1 MIEEIHIRDLGI
13 ITDARL
19 PLEPGFSVLTGETG
33 AGKTMVV
40 TALGMLL
47 GARSDAS
54 SVRNGAKSALAEA
67 VIRLPHGHRALEL
80 AEEAG
85 GTAEDID
92 EQTSE
97 LLLARTV
104 NASGRSRAHV
114 GGCSAPIGTLS
125 QIGQT
130 LVAVHGQSDQL
141 RLKSAAEQR
150 QSLDLY
156 AGEELSNL
164 LEKYRENYERY
175 RAAAAEL
182 KEVRE
187 NSRARALEAQT
198 LQGALEEISAVN
210 PQAGEEEELK
220 AEMVKL
226 MNVEALRIASATASA
241 ALSGSEYSTGDEQS
255 VMSLL
260 DASRSALQ
268 AQADADEELASLAA
282 RVNELLILATDISS
296 ELSSYMASLDVE
308 GPERLAQVQTRRAQ
322 LATLTRKYG
331 ADIAEVLEWAE
342 ESRARLETL
351 VDDPQRQET
360 LETELVQL
368 RKVLGAQAEELT
380 ALRRAAAQK
389 LADAVSE
396 ELTALAM
403 PNASLVVEVAEAEKF
418 SVHGRDTVTFMLAP
432 HRTAVPRPLGKGAS
446 GGELSRVMLALEVV
460 LAEVDPVPTFIFD
473 EVDSGVGGKAAI
485 EIGRRLAMLAR
496 HVQVLVVTHLPQVA
510 AFADQHILVLKND
523 DASLSKVKVLSERNA
538 WWNWRECSPGTIN
551 QNRRESTPES
561 CWPPVEK
568 CRRGAETDCKPAG
581 KSSGK
586 VLAKAPKGGIF
597 RTKDHQRGRS
607 ARACLGKLP
616 VQPVPVTNSGA
627 WRPED
632 VRYSVNAPTPASTRR
647 GGNNKSPAPFTVVIR
662 TNRGGKAP

>member
-54 SVRNGAKSALAEA
+54 SVRNGAKNALAEA
-67 VIRLPHGHRALEL
+67 VIRLPRGHRALAL

-85 GTAEDID
+85 GTTEEID
-92 EQTSE
+92 EQSSE

-114 GGCSAPIGTLS
+114 GGCSAPIGTLA
-125 QIGQT
+125 QIGQS

-141 RLKSAAEQR
+141 RLKSPAEQR

-156 AGEELSNL
+156 AGEELASL

-187 NSRARALEAQT
+187 NSRARALEAQS
-198 LQGALEEISAVN
+198 LQGALEEIAAVT
-210 PQAGEEEELK
+210 PRAGEEDELK

-226 MNVEALRIASATASA
+226 MNVEALRIASATALT
-241 ALSGSEYSTGDEQS
+241 ALSGSEYSSGEEAN
-255 VMSLL
+255 VMGLL
-260 DASRSALQ
+260 DAARSALQ
-268 AQADADEELASLAA
+268 GQASADEELAALEA
-282 RVNELLILATDISS
+282 RVNELIILTTDIASD
-296 ELSSYMASLDVE
+296 LSSYAASLDVE
-308 GPERLAQVQTRRAQ
+308 GTERLAQVQTRRAQ
-322 LATLTRKYG
+322 LATLMRKYG

-342 ESRARLETL
+342 ESRARLDTL

-368 RKVLGAQAEELT
+368 RKVLGEQAEELT
-380 ALRRAAAQK
+380 NLRRAAAQK

-523 DASLSKVKVLSERNA
+523 DASLSKVQVLTEEERVVELARMLSGHDQSE
-538 WWNWRECSPGTIN
+538 
-551 QNRRESTPES
+551 
-561 CWPPVEK
+561 
-568 CRRGAETDCKPAG
+568 
-581 KSSGK
+581 
-586 VLAKAPKGGIF
+586 
-597 RTKDHQRGRS
+597 S
-607 ARACLGKLP
+607 AREHARELLEAGRQ
-616 VQPVPVTNSGA
+616 VSQNQG
-627 WRPED
+627 
-632 VRYSVNAPTPASTRR
+632 
-647 GGNNKSPAPFTVVIR
+647 
-662 TNRGGKAP
+662 

>member
-47 GARSDAS
+47 GARSDAT
-54 SVRNGAKSALAEA
+54 SVRNGAKNALAEA
-67 VIRLPHGHRALEL
+67 VIRLPRGHRALAL

-85 GTAEDID
+85 GTTEEID
-92 EQTSE
+92 EQSSE

-114 GGCSAPIGTLS
+114 GGCSAPIGTLA
-125 QIGQT
+125 QIGQS

-141 RLKSAAEQR
+141 RLKSPAEQR

-156 AGEELSNL
+156 AGEELASL
-164 LEKYRENYERY
+164 LAKYRENYERY

-187 NSRARALEAQT
+187 NSRARALEAQS
-198 LQGALEEISAVN
+198 LQGALEEIAAVN
-210 PQAGEEEELK
+210 PRAGEEDELK

-226 MNVEALRIASATASA
+226 MNVEALRIASATALT
-241 ALSGSEYSTGDEQS
+241 ALSGSEYSSGEEAN
-255 VMSLL
+255 VMGLL
-260 DASRSALQ
+260 DAARGALQ
-268 AQADADEELASLAA
+268 GQASADEELAALEA
-282 RVNELLILATDISS
+282 RINELMILTTDIASD
-296 ELSSYMASLDVE
+296 LSSYAASLDVE

-322 LATLTRKYG
+322 LATLMRKYG

-342 ESRARLETL
+342 GSRTRLDTL

-368 RKVLGAQAEELT
+368 RKVLGEQAEELT
-380 ALRRAAAQK
+380 NLRRAAAQK

-523 DASLSKVKVLSERNA
+523 DASLSKVQVLTEEERVVELARMLSGHDQSE
-538 WWNWRECSPGTIN
+538 
-551 QNRRESTPES
+551 
-561 CWPPVEK
+561 
-568 CRRGAETDCKPAG
+568 
-581 KSSGK
+581 
-586 VLAKAPKGGIF
+586 
-597 RTKDHQRGRS
+597 S
-607 ARACLGKLP
+607 AREHARELLEAGRQ
-616 VQPVPVTNSGA
+616 VSQNQG
-627 WRPED
+627 
-632 VRYSVNAPTPASTRR
+632 
-647 GGNNKSPAPFTVVIR
+647 
-662 TNRGGKAP
+662 

>member
-54 SVRNGAKSALAEA
+54 SVRNGAKNALAEA
-67 VIRLPHGHRALEL
+67 VIRLPRGHRALAL

-85 GTAEDID
+85 GTTEEID
-92 EQTSE
+92 EQSSE

-114 GGCSAPIGTLS
+114 GGCSAPIGTLA
-125 QIGQT
+125 QIGQS

-141 RLKSAAEQR
+141 RLKSPAEQR

-156 AGEELSNL
+156 AGEELASL

-187 NSRARALEAQT
+187 NSRARALEAQS
-198 LQGALEEISAVN
+198 LQGALEEIAAVN
-210 PQAGEEEELK
+210 PRAGEEDELK

-226 MNVEALRIASATASA
+226 MNVEALRIASATALT
-241 ALSGSEYSTGDEQS
+241 ALSGSEYSSGAEAN
-255 VMSLL
+255 VMGLL
-260 DASRSALQ
+260 DAARSALQ
-268 AQADADEELASLAA
+268 GQASADEELAALEA
-282 RVNELLILATDISS
+282 RVNELMILTTDIASD
-296 ELSSYMASLDVE
+296 LSSYAASLDVE

-322 LATLTRKYG
+322 LATLMRKYG

-342 ESRARLETL
+342 ESRARLDTL

-368 RKVLGAQAEELT
+368 RKVLGEQAEELT
-380 ALRRAAAQK
+380 NLRRAAAQK

-523 DASLSKVKVLSERNA
+523 DASLSKVQVLTEEERVVELARMLSGHDQSE
-538 WWNWRECSPGTIN
+538 
-551 QNRRESTPES
+551 
-561 CWPPVEK
+561 
-568 CRRGAETDCKPAG
+568 
-581 KSSGK
+581 
-586 VLAKAPKGGIF
+586 
-597 RTKDHQRGRS
+597 S
-607 ARACLGKLP
+607 AREHARELLEAGRQ
-616 VQPVPVTNSGA
+616 VSQNQG
-627 WRPED
+627 
-632 VRYSVNAPTPASTRR
+632 
-647 GGNNKSPAPFTVVIR
+647 
-662 TNRGGKAP
+662 

>member
-47 GARSDAS
+47 GARSDAT
-54 SVRNGAKSALAEA
+54 SVRNGAKNALAEA
-67 VIRLPHGHRALEL
+67 VVRLPRGHRALAL

-85 GTAEDID
+85 GTTEEID
-92 EQTSE
+92 EQSSE

-114 GGCSAPIGTLS
+114 GGCSAPIGTLA
-125 QIGQT
+125 QIGQS

-141 RLKSAAEQR
+141 RLKSPAEQR

-156 AGEELSNL
+156 AGEELASL

-187 NSRARALEAQT
+187 NSRARALEAQS
-198 LQGALEEISAVN
+198 LQGALEEIAAVN
-210 PQAGEEEELK
+210 PRAGEEDELK

-226 MNVEALRIASATASA
+226 MNVEALRIASATALT
-241 ALSGSEYSTGDEQS
+241 ALSGSEYSSGEEAN
-255 VMSLL
+255 VMGLL
-260 DASRSALQ
+260 DAARGALQ
-268 AQADADEELASLAA
+268 GQASADEELAGLEA
-282 RVNELLILATDISS
+282 RINELMILTTDIASD
-296 ELSSYMASLDVE
+296 LSSYAASLDVE

-322 LATLTRKYG
+322 LATLMRKYG
-331 ADIAEVLEWAE
+331 ADIAKVLEWAE
-342 ESRARLETL
+342 GSRTRLDTL

-368 RKVLGAQAEELT
+368 RKVLGEQAEELT
-380 ALRRAAAQK
+380 NLRRAAAQK

-523 DASLSKVKVLSERNA
+523 DASLSKVQVLTEEERVVELARMLSGHDQSE
-538 WWNWRECSPGTIN
+538 
-551 QNRRESTPES
+551 
-561 CWPPVEK
+561 
-568 CRRGAETDCKPAG
+568 
-581 KSSGK
+581 
-586 VLAKAPKGGIF
+586 
-597 RTKDHQRGRS
+597 S
-607 ARACLGKLP
+607 AREHARELLEAGRQ
-616 VQPVPVTNSGA
+616 VSQNQG
-627 WRPED
+627 
-632 VRYSVNAPTPASTRR
+632 
-647 GGNNKSPAPFTVVIR
+647 
-662 TNRGGKAP
+662 

>member
-54 SVRNGAKSALAEA
+54 SVRNGAKNALAEA
-67 VIRLPHGHRALEL
+67 VIRLPRGHRALAL

-85 GTAEDID
+85 GTTEEID
-92 EQTSE
+92 EQSSE

-114 GGCSAPIGTLS
+114 GGCSAPIGTLA
-125 QIGQT
+125 QIGQS

-141 RLKSAAEQR
+141 RLKSPAEQR

-156 AGEELSNL
+156 AGEELASL

-175 RAAAAEL
+175 RAAAAAL

-187 NSRARALEAQT
+187 NSRARALEAQS
-198 LQGALEEISAVN
+198 LQGALEEIAAVN
-210 PQAGEEEELK
+210 PRAGEEDELK
-220 AEMVKL
+220 AEMMKL
-226 MNVEALRIASATASA
+226 MNVEALRIASATALT
-241 ALSGSEYSTGDEQS
+241 ALSGSEYSSGEEAN
-255 VMSLL
+255 VMGLL
-260 DASRSALQ
+260 DAARSALQ
-268 AQADADEELASLAA
+268 GQASADEELAALEA
-282 RVNELLILATDISS
+282 RVNELMILTTDIASD
-296 ELSSYMASLDVE
+296 LSSYAASLDVE

-322 LATLTRKYG
+322 LATLMRKYG

-342 ESRARLETL
+342 ESRARLDTL

-368 RKVLGAQAEELT
+368 RKVLGEQAEELT
-380 ALRRAAAQK
+380 NLRRAAAQK

-523 DASLSKVKVLSERNA
+523 DASLSKVQVLTEEERVVELARMLSGHDQSE
-538 WWNWRECSPGTIN
+538 
-551 QNRRESTPES
+551 
-561 CWPPVEK
+561 
-568 CRRGAETDCKPAG
+568 
-581 KSSGK
+581 
-586 VLAKAPKGGIF
+586 
-597 RTKDHQRGRS
+597 S
-607 ARACLGKLP
+607 AREHARELLEAGRQ
-616 VQPVPVTNSGA
+616 VSQNQG
-627 WRPED
+627 
-632 VRYSVNAPTPASTRR
+632 
-647 GGNNKSPAPFTVVIR
+647 
-662 TNRGGKAP
+662 

>member
-150 QSLDLY
+150 HSLDLY
-156 AGEELSNL
+156 AGEELANL

-198 LQGALEEISAVN
+198 LQSALEEISAVN

-296 ELSSYMASLDVE
+296 DLSSYMASLDVE

-331 ADIAEVLEWAE
+331 ADIAEVLEWVE

-432 HRTAVPRPLGKGAS
+432 HRTAAPRPLGKGAS

-523 DASLSKVKVLSERNA
+523 DASLSKVKVLSEEERV
-538 WWNWRECSPGTIN
+538 
-551 QNRRESTPES
+551 
-561 CWPPVEK
+561 VELA
-568 CRRGAETDCKPAG
+568 RML
-581 KSSGK
+581 SGH
-586 VLAKAPKGGIF
+586 
-597 RTKDHQRGRS
+597 DQSES
-607 ARACLGKLP
+607 AREHARELLAAGRE
-616 VQPVPVTNSGA
+616 VPQG
-627 WRPED
+627 R
-632 VRYSVNAPTPASTRR
+632 
-647 GGNNKSPAPFTVVIR
+647 
-662 TNRGGKAP
+662 

>member
-47 GARSDAS
+47 GARSDAT
-54 SVRNGAKSALAEA
+54 SVRNGAKNALAEA
-67 VIRLPHGHRALEL
+67 VVRLPRGHRALAL

-85 GTAEDID
+85 GTTEEID
-92 EQTSE
+92 EQSSE

-114 GGCSAPIGTLS
+114 GGCSAPIGTLA
-125 QIGQT
+125 QIGQS

-141 RLKSAAEQR
+141 RLKSPAEQR

-156 AGEELSNL
+156 AGEELASL
-164 LEKYRENYERY
+164 LAKYRENYERY

-187 NSRARALEAQT
+187 NSRARALEAQS
-198 LQGALEEISAVN
+198 LQGALEEIAAVN
-210 PQAGEEEELK
+210 PRAGEEDELK

-226 MNVEALRIASATASA
+226 MNVEALRIASATALT
-241 ALSGSEYSTGDEQS
+241 ALSGSEYSSGEEAN
-255 VMSLL
+255 VMGLL
-260 DASRSALQ
+260 DAARGALQ
-268 AQADADEELASLAA
+268 GQASADEELAALEA
-282 RVNELLILATDISS
+282 RINELMILTTDIASD
-296 ELSSYMASLDVE
+296 LSSYAASLDVE
-308 GPERLAQVQTRRAQ
+308 GPERLVQVQTRRAQ
-322 LATLTRKYG
+322 LATLMRKYG

-342 ESRARLETL
+342 GSRTRLDTL

-368 RKVLGAQAEELT
+368 RKVLGEQAEELT
-380 ALRRAAAQK
+380 NLRRAAAQK

-523 DASLSKVKVLSERNA
+523 DASLSKVQVLTEEERVVELARMLSGHDQSE
-538 WWNWRECSPGTIN
+538 
-551 QNRRESTPES
+551 
-561 CWPPVEK
+561 
-568 CRRGAETDCKPAG
+568 
-581 KSSGK
+581 
-586 VLAKAPKGGIF
+586 
-597 RTKDHQRGRS
+597 S
-607 ARACLGKLP
+607 AREHARELLEAGRQ
-616 VQPVPVTNSGA
+616 VSQNQG
-627 WRPED
+627 
-632 VRYSVNAPTPASTRR
+632 
-647 GGNNKSPAPFTVVIR
+647 
-662 TNRGGKAP
+662 

>member
-19 PLEPGFSVLTGETG
+19 PLKPGFSVLTGETG

-47 GARSDAS
+47 GARSDAT
-54 SVRNGAKSALAEA
+54 SVRNGAKNALAEA
-67 VIRLPHGHRALEL
+67 VIRLPRGHRALAL

-85 GTAEDID
+85 GTTEEID
-92 EQTSE
+92 EQSSE

-114 GGCSAPIGTLS
+114 GGCSAPIGTLA
-125 QIGQT
+125 QIGQS

-141 RLKSAAEQR
+141 RLKSPAEQR

-156 AGEELSNL
+156 AGEELASL
-164 LEKYRENYERY
+164 LAKYRENYERY

-187 NSRARALEAQT
+187 NSRARALEAQS
-198 LQGALEEISAVN
+198 LQGALEEIAAVN
-210 PQAGEEEELK
+210 PRAGEEDELK

-226 MNVEALRIASATASA
+226 MNVEALRIASATALT
-241 ALSGSEYSTGDEQS
+241 ALSGSEYSSGEEAN
-255 VMSLL
+255 VMGLL
-260 DASRSALQ
+260 DAARGALQ
-268 AQADADEELASLAA
+268 GQASADEELAGLEA
-282 RVNELLILATDISS
+282 RVNELMILTTDIASD
-296 ELSSYMASLDVE
+296 LSSYAASLDVE

-322 LATLTRKYG
+322 LATLMRKYG

-342 ESRARLETL
+342 GSRTRLDTL

-368 RKVLGAQAEELT
+368 RKVLGEQAEELT
-380 ALRRAAAQK
+380 NLRRAAAQK

-460 LAEVDPVPTFIFD
+460 LADVDPVPTFIFD

-523 DASLSKVKVLSERNA
+523 DASLSKVQVLTEEERVVELARMLSGHDQSE
-538 WWNWRECSPGTIN
+538 
-551 QNRRESTPES
+551 
-561 CWPPVEK
+561 
-568 CRRGAETDCKPAG
+568 
-581 KSSGK
+581 
-586 VLAKAPKGGIF
+586 
-597 RTKDHQRGRS
+597 S
-607 ARACLGKLP
+607 AREHARELLEAGRQ
-616 VQPVPVTNSGA
+616 VS
-627 WRPED
+627 
-632 VRYSVNAPTPASTRR
+632 
-647 GGNNKSPAPFTVVIR
+647 
-662 TNRGGKAP
+662 

>member
-47 GARSDAS
+47 GARSDAT
-54 SVRNGAKSALAEA
+54 SVRNGAKNALAEA
-67 VIRLPHGHRALEL
+67 VVRLPRGHRALAL

-85 GTAEDID
+85 GTTEEID
-92 EQTSE
+92 EQSSE

-114 GGCSAPIGTLS
+114 GGCSAPIGTLA
-125 QIGQT
+125 QIGQS

-141 RLKSAAEQR
+141 RLKSPAEQR

-156 AGEELSNL
+156 AGEELASL
-164 LEKYRENYERY
+164 LEKYRDNYERY

-187 NSRARALEAQT
+187 NSRARALEAQS
-198 LQGALEEISAVN
+198 LQGALEEIAAVN
-210 PQAGEEEELK
+210 PRAGEEDELK

-226 MNVEALRIASATASA
+226 MNVEALRIASATALT
-241 ALSGSEYSTGDEQS
+241 ALSGSEYSSGEEAN
-255 VMSLL
+255 VMGLL
-260 DASRSALQ
+260 DAARGALQ
-268 AQADADEELASLAA
+268 GQASADEELAGLEA
-282 RVNELLILATDISS
+282 RINELMILTTDIASD
-296 ELSSYMASLDVE
+296 LSSYAASLDVE

-322 LATLTRKYG
+322 LATLMRKYG

-342 ESRARLETL
+342 GSRARLDTL

-368 RKVLGAQAEELT
+368 RKVLGEQAEELT
-380 ALRRAAAQK
+380 NLRRAAAQK

-432 HRTAVPRPLGKGAS
+432 HRIAVPRPLGKGAS

-523 DASLSKVKVLSERNA
+523 DASLSKVQVLTEEERVVELARMLSGHDQSE
-538 WWNWRECSPGTIN
+538 
-551 QNRRESTPES
+551 
-561 CWPPVEK
+561 
-568 CRRGAETDCKPAG
+568 
-581 KSSGK
+581 
-586 VLAKAPKGGIF
+586 
-597 RTKDHQRGRS
+597 S
-607 ARACLGKLP
+607 AREHARELLEAGRQ
-616 VQPVPVTNSGA
+616 VSQNQG
-627 WRPED
+627 
-632 VRYSVNAPTPASTRR
+632 
-647 GGNNKSPAPFTVVIR
+647 
-662 TNRGGKAP
+662 

>member
-47 GARSDAS
+47 GARSDAT
-54 SVRNGAKSALAEA
+54 SVRNGAKNALAEA
-67 VIRLPHGHRALEL
+67 VVRLPRGHRALAL

-85 GTAEDID
+85 GTTEEID
-92 EQTSE
+92 EQSSE

-114 GGCSAPIGTLS
+114 GGCSAPIGTLA
-125 QIGQT
+125 QIGQS

-141 RLKSAAEQR
+141 RLKSPAEQR

-156 AGEELSNL
+156 AGEELASL

-187 NSRARALEAQT
+187 NSHARALEAQS
-198 LQGALEEISAVN
+198 LQGALEEIAAVN
-210 PQAGEEEELK
+210 PRPGEEDELK

-226 MNVEALRIASATASA
+226 MNVEALRIASATALT
-241 ALSGSEYSTGDEQS
+241 ALSGSEYSSGEEAN
-255 VMSLL
+255 VMGLL
-260 DASRSALQ
+260 DAARGALQ
-268 AQADADEELASLAA
+268 GQASADEELAALEA
-282 RVNELLILATDISS
+282 RINELMILTTDIASD
-296 ELSSYMASLDVE
+296 LSSYAASLDVE

-322 LATLTRKYG
+322 LATLMRKYG

-342 ESRARLETL
+342 GSRTRLDTL

-368 RKVLGAQAEELT
+368 RKVLGEQAEELT
-380 ALRRAAAQK
+380 NLRRAAAQK

-523 DASLSKVKVLSERNA
+523 DASLSKVQVLTEEERVVELARMLSGHDQSE
-538 WWNWRECSPGTIN
+538 
-551 QNRRESTPES
+551 
-561 CWPPVEK
+561 
-568 CRRGAETDCKPAG
+568 
-581 KSSGK
+581 
-586 VLAKAPKGGIF
+586 
-597 RTKDHQRGRS
+597 S
-607 ARACLGKLP
+607 AREHARELLEAGRQ
-616 VQPVPVTNSGA
+616 VSQNQG
-627 WRPED
+627 
-632 VRYSVNAPTPASTRR
+632 
-647 GGNNKSPAPFTVVIR
+647 
-662 TNRGGKAP
+662 

>member
-47 GARSDAS
+47 GARSDAT
-54 SVRNGAKSALAEA
+54 SVRNGAKNALAEA
-67 VIRLPHGHRALEL
+67 VVRLPRGHRALAL

-85 GTAEDID
+85 GTTEEID
-92 EQTSE
+92 EQSSE

-114 GGCSAPIGTLS
+114 GGCSAPIGTLA
-125 QIGQT
+125 QIGQS

-141 RLKSAAEQR
+141 RLKSPAEQR

-156 AGEELSNL
+156 AGEELASL

-175 RAAAAEL
+175 RTAAAEL

-187 NSRARALEAQT
+187 NSRARALEAQS
-198 LQGALEEISAVN
+198 LQGALEEIAAVN
-210 PQAGEEEELK
+210 PRAGEDDELK

-226 MNVEALRIASATASA
+226 MNVEALRIASATALT
-241 ALSGSEYSTGDEQS
+241 ALSGSEYSSGEEAN
-255 VMSLL
+255 VMGLL
-260 DASRSALQ
+260 DAARGALQ
-268 AQADADEELASLAA
+268 GQASADEELAALEA
-282 RVNELLILATDISS
+282 RVNELMILTTDIASD
-296 ELSSYMASLDVE
+296 LSSYAASLDVE

-322 LATLTRKYG
+322 LATLMRKYG
-331 ADIAEVLEWAE
+331 SDIAEVLEWAE
-342 ESRARLETL
+342 GSRTRLDTL

-360 LETELVQL
+360 LEMELMQL
-368 RKVLGAQAEELT
+368 RKVLGEQAEELT
-380 ALRRAAAQK
+380 NLRRAAAQK

-523 DASLSKVKVLSERNA
+523 DASLSKVQVLTEEERVVELARMLSGHDQSE
-538 WWNWRECSPGTIN
+538 
-551 QNRRESTPES
+551 
-561 CWPPVEK
+561 
-568 CRRGAETDCKPAG
+568 
-581 KSSGK
+581 
-586 VLAKAPKGGIF
+586 
-597 RTKDHQRGRS
+597 S
-607 ARACLGKLP
+607 AREHARELLEAGRQ
-616 VQPVPVTNSGA
+616 VSQNQG
-627 WRPED
+627 
-632 VRYSVNAPTPASTRR
+632 
-647 GGNNKSPAPFTVVIR
+647 
-662 TNRGGKAP
+662 

>member
-54 SVRNGAKSALAEA
+54 SVRNGAKNALAEA
-67 VIRLPHGHRALEL
+67 VIRLPRGHRALAL

-85 GTAEDID
+85 GTTEEID
-92 EQTSE
+92 EQSSE

-114 GGCSAPIGTLS
+114 GGCSAPIGTLA
-125 QIGQT
+125 QIGQS

-141 RLKSAAEQR
+141 RLKSPAEQR

-156 AGEELSNL
+156 AGEELASL

-187 NSRARALEAQT
+187 NSRARALEAQS
-198 LQGALEEISAVN
+198 LQGALEEIAAVN
-210 PQAGEEEELK
+210 SRAGEEDELK

-226 MNVEALRIASATASA
+226 MNVEALRIASATALT
-241 ALSGSEYSTGDEQS
+241 ALSGSEYSSGEEAN
-255 VMSLL
+255 VMGLL
-260 DASRSALQ
+260 DAARSALQ
-268 AQADADEELASLAA
+268 GQASADEELAALEA
-282 RVNELLILATDISS
+282 RVNELMILTTDIASD
-296 ELSSYMASLDVE
+296 LSSYAASLDVE

-322 LATLTRKYG
+322 LATLMRKYG

-342 ESRARLETL
+342 ESRARLDTL

-368 RKVLGAQAEELT
+368 RKVLGERAEELT
-380 ALRRAAAQK
+380 NLRRAAAQK

-523 DASLSKVKVLSERNA
+523 DASLSKVQVLTEEERVVELARMLSGHDQSE
-538 WWNWRECSPGTIN
+538 
-551 QNRRESTPES
+551 
-561 CWPPVEK
+561 
-568 CRRGAETDCKPAG
+568 
-581 KSSGK
+581 
-586 VLAKAPKGGIF
+586 
-597 RTKDHQRGRS
+597 S
-607 ARACLGKLP
+607 AREHARELLEAGRQ
-616 VQPVPVTNSGA
+616 VSQNQG
-627 WRPED
+627 
-632 VRYSVNAPTPASTRR
+632 
-647 GGNNKSPAPFTVVIR
+647 
-662 TNRGGKAP
+662 

>member
-54 SVRNGAKSALAEA
+54 SVRNGAKNALAEA
-67 VIRLPHGHRALEL
+67 VIRLPRGHRALAL

-85 GTAEDID
+85 GTTEEID
-92 EQTSE
+92 EQSSE

-114 GGCSAPIGTLS
+114 GGCSAPIGTLA
-125 QIGQT
+125 QIGQS

-141 RLKSAAEQR
+141 RLKSPAEQR

-156 AGEELSNL
+156 AGEELASL

-187 NSRARALEAQT
+187 NSRARALEAQS
-198 LQGALEEISAVN
+198 LQGALEEIAAVN
-210 PQAGEEEELK
+210 PRAGEEDELK

-226 MNVEALRIASATASA
+226 MNVEALRIASATALT
-241 ALSGSEYSTGDEQS
+241 ALSGSEYSSGEEAN
-255 VMSLL
+255 VMGLL
-260 DASRSALQ
+260 DAARSALQ
-268 AQADADEELASLAA
+268 GQASADEELAALEA
-282 RVNELLILATDISS
+282 RVNELMILTTDIASD
-296 ELSSYMASLDVE
+296 LSSYAASLDVE

-322 LATLTRKYG
+322 LATLMRKYG

-342 ESRARLETL
+342 ESRARLDTL

-368 RKVLGAQAEELT
+368 RKVLGEQAEELT
-380 ALRRAAAQK
+380 NLRRAAAQK

-403 PNASLVVEVAEAEKF
+403 PNASLVVEVDEAEKF

-523 DASLSKVKVLSERNA
+523 DASLSKVQVLTEEERVVELARMLSGHDQSE
-538 WWNWRECSPGTIN
+538 
-551 QNRRESTPES
+551 
-561 CWPPVEK
+561 
-568 CRRGAETDCKPAG
+568 
-581 KSSGK
+581 
-586 VLAKAPKGGIF
+586 
-597 RTKDHQRGRS
+597 S
-607 ARACLGKLP
+607 AREHARELLEAGRQ
-616 VQPVPVTNSGA
+616 VSQNQG
-627 WRPED
+627 
-632 VRYSVNAPTPASTRR
+632 
-647 GGNNKSPAPFTVVIR
+647 
-662 TNRGGKAP
+662 

>member
-54 SVRNGAKSALAEA
+54 SVRNGAKNALAEA
-67 VIRLPHGHRALEL
+67 VIRLPRGHRALAL

-85 GTAEDID
+85 GTTEEID
-92 EQTSE
+92 EQSSE

-114 GGCSAPIGTLS
+114 GGCSAPIGTLA
-125 QIGQT
+125 QIGQS

-141 RLKSAAEQR
+141 RLKSPAEQR

-156 AGEELSNL
+156 AGEELASL

-187 NSRARALEAQT
+187 NSRARALEAQS
-198 LQGALEEISAVN
+198 LQGALEEIAAVN
-210 PQAGEEEELK
+210 PRAGEEDELK
-220 AEMVKL
+220 AEMMKL
-226 MNVEALRIASATASA
+226 MNVEALRIASATALT
-241 ALSGSEYSTGDEQS
+241 ALSGSEYSSGEEAN
-255 VMSLL
+255 VMGLL
-260 DASRSALQ
+260 DAARSALQ
-268 AQADADEELASLAA
+268 GQASADEELAALEA
-282 RVNELLILATDISS
+282 RVNELMILTTDIASD
-296 ELSSYMASLDVE
+296 LSSYAASLDVE

-322 LATLTRKYG
+322 LATLMRKYG

-342 ESRARLETL
+342 ESRARLDTL

-368 RKVLGAQAEELT
+368 RKVLGEQAEELT
-380 ALRRAAAQK
+380 TLRRAAAQK

-523 DASLSKVKVLSERNA
+523 DASLSKVQVLTEEERVVELARMLSGHDQSE
-538 WWNWRECSPGTIN
+538 
-551 QNRRESTPES
+551 
-561 CWPPVEK
+561 
-568 CRRGAETDCKPAG
+568 
-581 KSSGK
+581 
-586 VLAKAPKGGIF
+586 
-597 RTKDHQRGRS
+597 S
-607 ARACLGKLP
+607 AREHARELLEAGRQ
-616 VQPVPVTNSGA
+616 VSQNQG
-627 WRPED
+627 
-632 VRYSVNAPTPASTRR
+632 
-647 GGNNKSPAPFTVVIR
+647 
-662 TNRGGKAP
+662 

>member
-47 GARSDAS
+47 GARSDAT
-54 SVRNGAKSALAEA
+54 SVRNGAKNALAEA
-67 VIRLPHGHRALEL
+67 VIRLPRGHRALAL

-85 GTAEDID
+85 GTTEEID
-92 EQTSE
+92 EQSSE

-114 GGCSAPIGTLS
+114 GGCSAPIGTLA
-125 QIGQT
+125 QIGQS

-141 RLKSAAEQR
+141 RLKSPAEQR

-156 AGEELSNL
+156 AGEELASL

-187 NSRARALEAQT
+187 NSRARALEAQS
-198 LQGALEEISAVN
+198 LQGALEEIAAVN
-210 PQAGEEEELK
+210 PRAGEEDELK

-226 MNVEALRIASATASA
+226 MNVEALRIASATALT
-241 ALSGSEYSTGDEQS
+241 ALSGSEYSSGEEAN
-255 VMSLL
+255 VMGLL
-260 DASRSALQ
+260 DAARGALQ
-268 AQADADEELASLAA
+268 GQASADEELAALEA
-282 RVNELLILATDISS
+282 RINELMILTTDIASD
-296 ELSSYMASLDVE
+296 LSSYAASLDVE

-322 LATLTRKYG
+322 LATLMRKYG

-342 ESRARLETL
+342 GSRTRLDTL

-368 RKVLGAQAEELT
+368 RKVLGEQAEELT
-380 ALRRAAAQK
+380 NLRRAAAQK

-523 DASLSKVKVLSERNA
+523 DASLSKVQVLTEEERVVELARMLSGHDQSE
-538 WWNWRECSPGTIN
+538 
-551 QNRRESTPES
+551 
-561 CWPPVEK
+561 
-568 CRRGAETDCKPAG
+568 
-581 KSSGK
+581 
-586 VLAKAPKGGIF
+586 
-597 RTKDHQRGRS
+597 S
-607 ARACLGKLP
+607 AREHARELLEAGRQ
-616 VQPVPVTNSGA
+616 VSQN
-627 WRPED
+627 
-632 VRYSVNAPTPASTRR
+632 
-647 GGNNKSPAPFTVVIR
+647 
-662 TNRGGKAP
+662 

>member
-54 SVRNGAKSALAEA
+54 SVRNGAKNALAEA
-67 VIRLPHGHRALEL
+67 VIRLPRGHRALAL

-85 GTAEDID
+85 GTTEEID
-92 EQTSE
+92 EQSSE

-114 GGCSAPIGTLS
+114 GGCSAPIGTLA
-125 QIGQT
+125 QIRQS

-141 RLKSAAEQR
+141 RLKSPAEQR

-156 AGEELSNL
+156 AGEELASL
-164 LEKYRENYERY
+164 LEKYRKNYERY

-187 NSRARALEAQT
+187 NSRARALEAQS
-198 LQGALEEISAVN
+198 LQGALEEIAAVN
-210 PQAGEEEELK
+210 PRAGEEDELK

-226 MNVEALRIASATASA
+226 MNVEALRIASATALT
-241 ALSGSEYSTGDEQS
+241 ALSGSEYSSDEEAN
-255 VMSLL
+255 VMGLL
-260 DASRSALQ
+260 DAARSALQ
-268 AQADADEELASLAA
+268 GQASADEELAALEA
-282 RVNELLILATDISS
+282 RVNELMILTTDIASD
-296 ELSSYMASLDVE
+296 LSSYAASLDVE

-322 LATLTRKYG
+322 LATLMRKYG

-342 ESRARLETL
+342 ESRARLDTL

-368 RKVLGAQAEELT
+368 RKVLGEQAEELT
-380 ALRRAAAQK
+380 NLRRAAAQK

-523 DASLSKVKVLSERNA
+523 DASLSKVQVLTEEERVVELARMLSGHDQSE
-538 WWNWRECSPGTIN
+538 
-551 QNRRESTPES
+551 
-561 CWPPVEK
+561 
-568 CRRGAETDCKPAG
+568 
-581 KSSGK
+581 
-586 VLAKAPKGGIF
+586 
-597 RTKDHQRGRS
+597 S
-607 ARACLGKLP
+607 AREHARELLEAGRQ
-616 VQPVPVTNSGA
+616 VSQNQG
-627 WRPED
+627 
-632 VRYSVNAPTPASTRR
+632 
-647 GGNNKSPAPFTVVIR
+647 
-662 TNRGGKAP
+662 

>member
-1 MIEEIHIRDLGI
+1 MIEDIHIRDLGI

-47 GARSDAS
+47 GARSDAT
-54 SVRNGAKSALAEA
+54 SVRNGAKNALAEA
-67 VIRLPHGHRALEL
+67 VIRLPRGHRALAL

-85 GTAEDID
+85 GTTEEID
-92 EQTSE
+92 EQSSE

-114 GGCSAPIGTLS
+114 GGCSAPIGTLA
-125 QIGQT
+125 QIGQS

-141 RLKSAAEQR
+141 RLKSPAEQR

-156 AGEELSNL
+156 AGEELASL
-164 LEKYRENYERY
+164 LAKYRENYERY

-187 NSRARALEAQT
+187 NSRARALEAQS
-198 LQGALEEISAVN
+198 LQGALEEIAAVN
-210 PQAGEEEELK
+210 PRAGEEDELK

-226 MNVEALRIASATASA
+226 MNVEALRIASATALT
-241 ALSGSEYSTGDEQS
+241 ALSGSEYSSGEEAN
-255 VMSLL
+255 VMGLL
-260 DASRSALQ
+260 DAARGALQ
-268 AQADADEELASLAA
+268 GQASADEELAALEA
-282 RVNELLILATDISS
+282 RINELMILTTDIASD
-296 ELSSYMASLDVE
+296 LSSYAASLDVE

-322 LATLTRKYG
+322 LATLMRKYG

-342 ESRARLETL
+342 ESRTRLDTL

-368 RKVLGAQAEELT
+368 RKVLGEQAEELT
-380 ALRRAAAQK
+380 NLRRAAAQK

-523 DASLSKVKVLSERNA
+523 DASLSKVQVLTEEERVVELARMLSGHDQSE
-538 WWNWRECSPGTIN
+538 
-551 QNRRESTPES
+551 
-561 CWPPVEK
+561 
-568 CRRGAETDCKPAG
+568 
-581 KSSGK
+581 
-586 VLAKAPKGGIF
+586 
-597 RTKDHQRGRS
+597 S
-607 ARACLGKLP
+607 AREHARELLEAGRQ
-616 VQPVPVTNSGA
+616 VSQNQG
-627 WRPED
+627 
-632 VRYSVNAPTPASTRR
+632 
-647 GGNNKSPAPFTVVIR
+647 
-662 TNRGGKAP
+662 

>member
-85 GTAEDID
+85 GTSEDID

-150 QSLDLY
+150 HSLDLY
-156 AGEELSNL
+156 AGEELANL

-198 LQGALEEISAVN
+198 LQSALEEISAVN

-296 ELSSYMASLDVE
+296 DLSSYMASLDVE

-432 HRTAVPRPLGKGAS
+432 HRTAAPRPLGKGAS

-510 AFADQHILVLKND
+510 SFADQHILVLKND
-523 DASLSKVKVLSERNA
+523 DASLSKVKVLSEEERV
-538 WWNWRECSPGTIN
+538 
-551 QNRRESTPES
+551 
-561 CWPPVEK
+561 VELA
-568 CRRGAETDCKPAG
+568 RML
-581 KSSGK
+581 SGH
-586 VLAKAPKGGIF
+586 
-597 RTKDHQRGRS
+597 DQSES
-607 ARACLGKLP
+607 AREHARELLAAGRE
-616 VQPVPVTNSGA
+616 VPQG
-627 WRPED
+627 R
-632 VRYSVNAPTPASTRR
+632 
-647 GGNNKSPAPFTVVIR
+647 
-662 TNRGGKAP
+662 

>member
-47 GARSDAS
+47 GARSDAT
-54 SVRNGAKSALAEA
+54 SVRNGAKNALAEA
-67 VIRLPHGHRALEL
+67 VVRLPRGHRALAL

-85 GTAEDID
+85 GTTEEID
-92 EQTSE
+92 EQSSE

-114 GGCSAPIGTLS
+114 GGCSAPIGTLA
-125 QIGQT
+125 QIGQS

-141 RLKSAAEQR
+141 RLKSPAEQR

-156 AGEELSNL
+156 AGEELASL
-164 LEKYRENYERY
+164 LAKYRENYERY

-187 NSRARALEAQT
+187 NSRARALEAQS
-198 LQGALEEISAVN
+198 LQGALEEIAAVN
-210 PQAGEEEELK
+210 PRAGEEDELK

-226 MNVEALRIASATASA
+226 MNVEALRIASATALT
-241 ALSGSEYSTGDEQS
+241 ALSGSEYSSGEEAN
-255 VMSLL
+255 VMGLL
-260 DASRSALQ
+260 DAARGALQ
-268 AQADADEELASLAA
+268 GQASADEELAALEA
-282 RVNELLILATDISS
+282 RINELMILTTDIASD
-296 ELSSYMASLDVE
+296 LSSYAASLDVE

-322 LATLTRKYG
+322 LATLMRKYG

-342 ESRARLETL
+342 GSRTRLNTL

-368 RKVLGAQAEELT
+368 RKVLGEQAEELT
-380 ALRRAAAQK
+380 NLRRAAAQK

-523 DASLSKVKVLSERNA
+523 DASLSKVQVLTEEERVVELARMLSGHDQSE
-538 WWNWRECSPGTIN
+538 
-551 QNRRESTPES
+551 
-561 CWPPVEK
+561 
-568 CRRGAETDCKPAG
+568 
-581 KSSGK
+581 
-586 VLAKAPKGGIF
+586 
-597 RTKDHQRGRS
+597 S
-607 ARACLGKLP
+607 AREHARELLEAGRQ
-616 VQPVPVTNSGA
+616 VSQNQG
-627 WRPED
+627 
-632 VRYSVNAPTPASTRR
+632 
-647 GGNNKSPAPFTVVIR
+647 
-662 TNRGGKAP
+662 

>member
-47 GARSDAS
+47 GARSDAT
-54 SVRNGAKSALAEA
+54 SVRNGAKNALAEA
-67 VIRLPHGHRALEL
+67 VIRLPRGHRALAL

-85 GTAEDID
+85 GTTEEID
-92 EQTSE
+92 EQSSE

-114 GGCSAPIGTLS
+114 GGCSAPIGTLA
-125 QIGQT
+125 QIGQS

-141 RLKSAAEQR
+141 RLKSPAEQR

-156 AGEELSNL
+156 AGEELASL

-187 NSRARALEAQT
+187 NSRARALEAQS
-198 LQGALEEISAVN
+198 LQGALEEIAAVN
-210 PQAGEEEELK
+210 PRAGEEDELK

-226 MNVEALRIASATASA
+226 MNVEALRIASATALT
-241 ALSGSEYSTGDEQS
+241 ALSGSEYSSGEEAN
-255 VMSLL
+255 VMGLL
-260 DASRSALQ
+260 DAARGALQ
-268 AQADADEELASLAA
+268 GQASADEELAGLEA
-282 RVNELLILATDISS
+282 RVNELMILTTDIASD
-296 ELSSYMASLDVE
+296 LSSYAASLDVE

-322 LATLTRKYG
+322 LATLMRKYG

-342 ESRARLETL
+342 GSRTRLDTL

-368 RKVLGAQAEELT
+368 RKVLGEQAEELT
-380 ALRRAAAQK
+380 NLRRAAAQK

-523 DASLSKVKVLSERNA
+523 DASLSKVQVLTEEERVVELARMLSGHDQSE
-538 WWNWRECSPGTIN
+538 
-551 QNRRESTPES
+551 
-561 CWPPVEK
+561 
-568 CRRGAETDCKPAG
+568 
-581 KSSGK
+581 
-586 VLAKAPKGGIF
+586 
-597 RTKDHQRGRS
+597 S
-607 ARACLGKLP
+607 AREHARELLEAGRQ
-616 VQPVPVTNSGA
+616 VSQNQG
-627 WRPED
+627 
-632 VRYSVNAPTPASTRR
+632 
-647 GGNNKSPAPFTVVIR
+647 
-662 TNRGGKAP
+662 

>member
-47 GARSDAS
+47 GARSDAT
-54 SVRNGAKSALAEA
+54 SVRSGAKNALAEA
-67 VIRLPHGHRALEL
+67 VIRLPRGHRALAL

-85 GTAEDID
+85 GTTEEID
-92 EQTSE
+92 EQSSE

-114 GGCSAPIGTLS
+114 GGCSAPIGTLA
-125 QIGQT
+125 QIGQS

-141 RLKSAAEQR
+141 RLKSPVEQR

-156 AGEELSNL
+156 AGEELASL

-187 NSRARALEAQT
+187 NSRARALEAQS
-198 LQGALEEISAVN
+198 LQGALEEIAAVN
-210 PQAGEEEELK
+210 PRAGEEDELK

-226 MNVEALRIASATASA
+226 MNVEALRIASATALT
-241 ALSGSEYSTGDEQS
+241 ALSGSEYSSGEEAN
-255 VMSLL
+255 VMGLL
-260 DASRSALQ
+260 DAARGALQ
-268 AQADADEELASLAA
+268 GQASADEELAGLEA
-282 RVNELLILATDISS
+282 RVNELMILTTDIASD
-296 ELSSYMASLDVE
+296 LSSYAASLDVE

-322 LATLTRKYG
+322 LATLMRKYG

-342 ESRARLETL
+342 GSRTRLDTL

-368 RKVLGAQAEELT
+368 RKVLGEQAEELT
-380 ALRRAAAQK
+380 NLRRAAAQK

-523 DASLSKVKVLSERNA
+523 DASLSKVQVLTEEERVVELARMLSGHDQSE
-538 WWNWRECSPGTIN
+538 
-551 QNRRESTPES
+551 
-561 CWPPVEK
+561 
-568 CRRGAETDCKPAG
+568 
-581 KSSGK
+581 
-586 VLAKAPKGGIF
+586 
-597 RTKDHQRGRS
+597 S
-607 ARACLGKLP
+607 AREHARELLEAGRQ
-616 VQPVPVTNSGA
+616 VSQNQG
-627 WRPED
+627 
-632 VRYSVNAPTPASTRR
+632 
-647 GGNNKSPAPFTVVIR
+647 
-662 TNRGGKAP
+662 

>member
-54 SVRNGAKSALAEA
+54 SVRNGAKNALAEA
-67 VIRLPHGHRALEL
+67 VIRLPRGHRALAL

-85 GTAEDID
+85 GTTEEID
-92 EQTSE
+92 EQSSE

-114 GGCSAPIGTLS
+114 GGCSAPIGTLA
-125 QIGQT
+125 QIGQS

-141 RLKSAAEQR
+141 RLKSPAEQR

-156 AGEELSNL
+156 AGEELASL

-182 KEVRE
+182 KEARE
-187 NSRARALEAQT
+187 NSRARALEAQS
-198 LQGALEEISAVN
+198 LQGALEEIAAVN
-210 PQAGEEEELK
+210 PRAGEEDELK
-220 AEMVKL
+220 AEMMKL
-226 MNVEALRIASATASA
+226 MNVEALRIASATALT
-241 ALSGSEYSTGDEQS
+241 ALSGSEYSSGEEAN
-255 VMSLL
+255 VMGLL
-260 DASRSALQ
+260 DAARSALQ
-268 AQADADEELASLAA
+268 GQASADEELAALEA
-282 RVNELLILATDISS
+282 RVNELMILTTDIASD
-296 ELSSYMASLDVE
+296 LSSYAASLDVE

-322 LATLTRKYG
+322 LATLMRKYG

-342 ESRARLETL
+342 ESRARLDTL

-368 RKVLGAQAEELT
+368 RKVLGEQAEELT
-380 ALRRAAAQK
+380 NLRRAAAQK

-523 DASLSKVKVLSERNA
+523 DASLSKVQVLTEEERVVELARMLSGHDQSE
-538 WWNWRECSPGTIN
+538 
-551 QNRRESTPES
+551 
-561 CWPPVEK
+561 
-568 CRRGAETDCKPAG
+568 
-581 KSSGK
+581 
-586 VLAKAPKGGIF
+586 
-597 RTKDHQRGRS
+597 S
-607 ARACLGKLP
+607 AREHARELLEAGRQ
-616 VQPVPVTNSGA
+616 VSQNQG
-627 WRPED
+627 
-632 VRYSVNAPTPASTRR
+632 
-647 GGNNKSPAPFTVVIR
+647 
-662 TNRGGKAP
+662 

>member
-54 SVRNGAKSALAEA
+54 SVRNGAKNALAEA
-67 VIRLPHGHRALEL
+67 VIRLPRGHRALAL

-85 GTAEDID
+85 GTTEEID
-92 EQTSE
+92 EQSSE

-114 GGCSAPIGTLS
+114 GGCSAPIGTLA
-125 QIGQT
+125 QIGQS

-141 RLKSAAEQR
+141 RLKSPAEQR

-156 AGEELSNL
+156 AGEELASL

-187 NSRARALEAQT
+187 NSRARALEAQS
-198 LQGALEEISAVN
+198 LQGALEEIAAVN
-210 PQAGEEEELK
+210 PRAGEEDELK

-226 MNVEALRIASATASA
+226 MNVEALRIASATALT
-241 ALSGSEYSTGDEQS
+241 ALSGSEYSSGEEAN
-255 VMSLL
+255 VMGLL
-260 DASRSALQ
+260 DAARSALQ
-268 AQADADEELASLAA
+268 GQASADEELAALEA
-282 RVNELLILATDISS
+282 RVNELMILTTDIASD
-296 ELSSYMASLDVE
+296 LSSYAASLDVE

-322 LATLTRKYG
+322 LATLMRKYG

-342 ESRARLETL
+342 ESRARLDTL

-360 LETELVQL
+360 LETDLVQL
-368 RKVLGAQAEELT
+368 RKVLGEQAEELT
-380 ALRRAAAQK
+380 NMRRAAAQK

-418 SVHGRDTVTFMLAP
+418 SVHGRDTVTFMMAP

-523 DASLSKVKVLSERNA
+523 DASLSKVQVLTEEERVVELARMLSGHDQSE
-538 WWNWRECSPGTIN
+538 
-551 QNRRESTPES
+551 
-561 CWPPVEK
+561 
-568 CRRGAETDCKPAG
+568 
-581 KSSGK
+581 
-586 VLAKAPKGGIF
+586 
-597 RTKDHQRGRS
+597 S
-607 ARACLGKLP
+607 AREHARELLEAGRQ
-616 VQPVPVTNSGA
+616 VSQNQG
-627 WRPED
+627 
-632 VRYSVNAPTPASTRR
+632 
-647 GGNNKSPAPFTVVIR
+647 
-662 TNRGGKAP
+662 

>member
-54 SVRNGAKSALAEA
+54 SVRNGAKNALAEA
-67 VIRLPHGHRALEL
+67 VIRLPRGHRALAL

-85 GTAEDID
+85 GTTEEID
-92 EQTSE
+92 EQSSE

-114 GGCSAPIGTLS
+114 GGCSAPIGTLA
-125 QIGQT
+125 QIGQS

-141 RLKSAAEQR
+141 RLKSPAEQR

-156 AGEELSNL
+156 AGEELASL

-187 NSRARALEAQT
+187 NSRARALEAQS
-198 LQGALEEISAVN
+198 LQGALEEIAAVN
-210 PQAGEEEELK
+210 PRAGEEDELK
-220 AEMVKL
+220 AEMMKL
-226 MNVEALRIASATASA
+226 MNVEALRIASATALT
-241 ALSGSEYSTGDEQS
+241 ALSGSEYSSGEEAN
-255 VMSLL
+255 VMGLL
-260 DASRSALQ
+260 DAARSALQ
-268 AQADADEELASLAA
+268 GQASADEELAALEA
-282 RVNELLILATDISS
+282 RVNELMILTTDIASD
-296 ELSSYMASLDVE
+296 LSSYAASLDVE

-322 LATLTRKYG
+322 LATLMRKYG

-342 ESRARLETL
+342 ESRARLDTL

-368 RKVLGAQAEELT
+368 RKVLGEQAEELT
-380 ALRRAAAQK
+380 NLRRAAAQK

-403 PNASLVVEVAEAEKF
+403 PNASLVVEVTEAEKF

-523 DASLSKVKVLSERNA
+523 DASLSKVQVLTEEERVVELARMLSGHDQSE
-538 WWNWRECSPGTIN
+538 
-551 QNRRESTPES
+551 
-561 CWPPVEK
+561 
-568 CRRGAETDCKPAG
+568 
-581 KSSGK
+581 
-586 VLAKAPKGGIF
+586 
-597 RTKDHQRGRS
+597 S
-607 ARACLGKLP
+607 AREHARELLEAGRQ
-616 VQPVPVTNSGA
+616 VSQNQG
-627 WRPED
+627 
-632 VRYSVNAPTPASTRR
+632 
-647 GGNNKSPAPFTVVIR
+647 
-662 TNRGGKAP
+662 

>member
-47 GARSDAS
+47 GARSDAT
-54 SVRNGAKSALAEA
+54 SVRNGAKNALAEA
-67 VIRLPHGHRALEL
+67 VVRLPRGHRALAL

-85 GTAEDID
+85 GTTEEID
-92 EQTSE
+92 EQSSE

-114 GGCSAPIGTLS
+114 GGCSAPIGTLA
-125 QIGQT
+125 QIGQS

-141 RLKSAAEQR
+141 RLKSPAEQR

-156 AGEELSNL
+156 AGEELASL

-182 KEVRE
+182 REVRE
-187 NSRARALEAQT
+187 NSRARALEAQS
-198 LQGALEEISAVN
+198 LQGALEEIAAVN
-210 PQAGEEEELK
+210 PRAGEDDELK

-226 MNVEALRIASATASA
+226 MNVEALRIASATALT
-241 ALSGSEYSTGDEQS
+241 ALSGSEYSSGEEAN
-255 VMSLL
+255 VMGLL
-260 DASRSALQ
+260 DAARGALQ
-268 AQADADEELASLAA
+268 GQASADEELAALEA
-282 RVNELLILATDISS
+282 RVNELMILTTDIASD
-296 ELSSYMASLDVE
+296 LSSYAASLDVE

-322 LATLTRKYG
+322 LATLMRKYG
-331 ADIAEVLEWAE
+331 SDIAEVLEWAE
-342 ESRARLETL
+342 GSRTRLDTL

-360 LETELVQL
+360 LEMELMQL
-368 RKVLGAQAEELT
+368 RKVLGEQAEELT
-380 ALRRAAAQK
+380 NLRRVAAQK

-523 DASLSKVKVLSERNA
+523 DASLSKVQVLTEEERVVELARMLSGHDQSE
-538 WWNWRECSPGTIN
+538 
-551 QNRRESTPES
+551 
-561 CWPPVEK
+561 
-568 CRRGAETDCKPAG
+568 
-581 KSSGK
+581 
-586 VLAKAPKGGIF
+586 
-597 RTKDHQRGRS
+597 S
-607 ARACLGKLP
+607 AREHARELLEAGRQ
-616 VQPVPVTNSGA
+616 VSQNQG
-627 WRPED
+627 
-632 VRYSVNAPTPASTRR
+632 
-647 GGNNKSPAPFTVVIR
+647 
-662 TNRGGKAP
+662 

>member
-54 SVRNGAKSALAEA
+54 SVRNGAKNALAEA
-67 VIRLPHGHRALEL
+67 VIRLPRGHRALAL

-85 GTAEDID
+85 GTTEEID
-92 EQTSE
+92 EQSSE

-114 GGCSAPIGTLS
+114 GGCSAPIGTLA
-125 QIGQT
+125 QIGQS

-141 RLKSAAEQR
+141 RLKSPAEQR

-156 AGEELSNL
+156 AGEELASL

-187 NSRARALEAQT
+187 NSRARALEVQS
-198 LQGALEEISAVN
+198 LQGALEEIAAVN
-210 PQAGEEEELK
+210 PRAGEEDELK

-226 MNVEALRIASATASA
+226 MNVEALRIASAIALT
-241 ALSGSEYSTGDEQS
+241 ALSGSEYSSGEEAN
-255 VMSLL
+255 VMGLL
-260 DASRSALQ
+260 DAARSALQ
-268 AQADADEELASLAA
+268 GQASADEELAALEA
-282 RVNELLILATDISS
+282 RVNELMILTTDIASD
-296 ELSSYMASLDVE
+296 LSSYAASLDVE

-322 LATLTRKYG
+322 LATLMRKYG

-342 ESRARLETL
+342 ESRARLDTL

-368 RKVLGAQAEELT
+368 RKVLGEQAEELT
-380 ALRRAAAQK
+380 NLRRAAAQK

-523 DASLSKVKVLSERNA
+523 DASLSKVQVLTEEERVVELARMLSGHDQSE
-538 WWNWRECSPGTIN
+538 
-551 QNRRESTPES
+551 
-561 CWPPVEK
+561 
-568 CRRGAETDCKPAG
+568 
-581 KSSGK
+581 
-586 VLAKAPKGGIF
+586 
-597 RTKDHQRGRS
+597 S
-607 ARACLGKLP
+607 AREHARELLEAGRQ
-616 VQPVPVTNSGA
+616 VSQNQG
-627 WRPED
+627 
-632 VRYSVNAPTPASTRR
+632 
-647 GGNNKSPAPFTVVIR
+647 
-662 TNRGGKAP
+662 

>member
-54 SVRNGAKSALAEA
+54 SVRNGAKNALAEA
-67 VIRLPHGHRALEL
+67 VIRLPRGHRALAL

-85 GTAEDID
+85 GTTEEID
-92 EQTSE
+92 EQSSE

-114 GGCSAPIGTLS
+114 GGCSAPIGTLA
-125 QIGQT
+125 QIGQS

-141 RLKSAAEQR
+141 RLKSPAEQR

-156 AGEELSNL
+156 AGEELASL

-187 NSRARALEAQT
+187 NSRARALEAQS
-198 LQGALEEISAVN
+198 LQGALEEIAAVN
-210 PQAGEEEELK
+210 PRAGEEDELK

-226 MNVEALRIASATASA
+226 MNVEALRIASATALT
-241 ALSGSEYSTGDEQS
+241 ALNGSEYSSGEEAN
-255 VMSLL
+255 VMGLL
-260 DASRSALQ
+260 DAARSALQ
-268 AQADADEELASLAA
+268 GQASADEELAALEA
-282 RVNELLILATDISS
+282 RVNELMILTTDIASD
-296 ELSSYMASLDVE
+296 LSSYAASLDVE

-322 LATLTRKYG
+322 LATLMRKYG

-342 ESRARLETL
+342 ESRARLDTL

-368 RKVLGAQAEELT
+368 RKVLGEQAEELT
-380 ALRRAAAQK
+380 NLRRAAAQK

-432 HRTAVPRPLGKGAS
+432 HRTSVPRPLGKGAS

-523 DASLSKVKVLSERNA
+523 DASLSKVQVLTEEERVVELARMLSGHDQSE
-538 WWNWRECSPGTIN
+538 
-551 QNRRESTPES
+551 
-561 CWPPVEK
+561 
-568 CRRGAETDCKPAG
+568 
-581 KSSGK
+581 
-586 VLAKAPKGGIF
+586 
-597 RTKDHQRGRS
+597 S
-607 ARACLGKLP
+607 AREHARELLEAGR
-616 VQPVPVTNSGA
+616 QMSQNQG
-627 WRPED
+627 
-632 VRYSVNAPTPASTRR
+632 
-647 GGNNKSPAPFTVVIR
+647 
-662 TNRGGKAP
+662 

>member
-47 GARSDAS
+47 GARSDAT
-54 SVRNGAKSALAEA
+54 SVRNGAKNALAEA
-67 VIRLPHGHRALEL
+67 VIRLPRGHRALAL

-85 GTAEDID
+85 GTTEEID
-92 EQTSE
+92 EQSSE

-114 GGCSAPIGTLS
+114 GGCSAPIGTLA
-125 QIGQT
+125 QIGQS

-141 RLKSAAEQR
+141 RLKSPAEQR

-156 AGEELSNL
+156 AGEELASL
-164 LEKYRENYERY
+164 LAKYRENYERY

-187 NSRARALEAQT
+187 NSRARALEAQS
-198 LQGALEEISAVN
+198 LQGALEEIAAVN
-210 PQAGEEEELK
+210 PRAGEEDELK

-226 MNVEALRIASATASA
+226 MNVEALRIASATALT
-241 ALSGSEYSTGDEQS
+241 ALSGSEYSSGEEAN
-255 VMSLL
+255 VMGLL
-260 DASRSALQ
+260 DAARGALQ
-268 AQADADEELASLAA
+268 GQASADEELAALEA
-282 RVNELLILATDISS
+282 RINELMILTTDIASD
-296 ELSSYMASLDVE
+296 LSSYAASLDVE

-322 LATLTRKYG
+322 LATLMRKYG

-342 ESRARLETL
+342 ESRTRLDTL

-368 RKVLGAQAEELT
+368 RKVLGEQAEELT
-380 ALRRAAAQK
+380 NLRRAAAQK

-523 DASLSKVKVLSERNA
+523 DASLSKVQVLTEEERVVELARMLSGHDQSE
-538 WWNWRECSPGTIN
+538 
-551 QNRRESTPES
+551 
-561 CWPPVEK
+561 
-568 CRRGAETDCKPAG
+568 
-581 KSSGK
+581 
-586 VLAKAPKGGIF
+586 
-597 RTKDHQRGRS
+597 S
-607 ARACLGKLP
+607 AREHARELLEAGRQVSKN
-616 VQPVPVTNSGA
+616 QG
-627 WRPED
+627 
-632 VRYSVNAPTPASTRR
+632 
-647 GGNNKSPAPFTVVIR
+647 
-662 TNRGGKAP
+662 

>member
-54 SVRNGAKSALAEA
+54 SVRNGAKNALAEA
-67 VIRLPHGHRALEL
+67 VIRLPRGHRALAL

-85 GTAEDID
+85 GTTEEID
-92 EQTSE
+92 EQSSE

-114 GGCSAPIGTLS
+114 GGCSAPIGTLA
-125 QIGQT
+125 QIGQS

-141 RLKSAAEQR
+141 RLKSPAEQR

-156 AGEELSNL
+156 AGEELASL

-187 NSRARALEAQT
+187 NSRARALEAQS
-198 LQGALEEISAVN
+198 LQGVLEEIAAVN
-210 PQAGEEEELK
+210 PRAGEEDELK

-226 MNVEALRIASATASA
+226 MNVEALRIASATALT
-241 ALSGSEYSTGDEQS
+241 ALSGSEYSSGEEAN
-255 VMSLL
+255 VMGLL
-260 DASRSALQ
+260 DAARSALQ
-268 AQADADEELASLAA
+268 GQASADEELAALEA
-282 RVNELLILATDISS
+282 RVNELMILTTDIASD
-296 ELSSYMASLDVE
+296 LSSYAASLDVE

-322 LATLTRKYG
+322 LATLMRKYG

-342 ESRARLETL
+342 ESRARLDTL

-368 RKVLGAQAEELT
+368 RKVLGEQAEELT
-380 ALRRAAAQK
+380 NLRRAAAQK

-523 DASLSKVKVLSERNA
+523 DASLSKVQVLTEEERVVELARMLSGHDQSE
-538 WWNWRECSPGTIN
+538 
-551 QNRRESTPES
+551 
-561 CWPPVEK
+561 
-568 CRRGAETDCKPAG
+568 
-581 KSSGK
+581 
-586 VLAKAPKGGIF
+586 
-597 RTKDHQRGRS
+597 S
-607 ARACLGKLP
+607 AREHARELLEAGRQ
-616 VQPVPVTNSGA
+616 VSQNQG
-627 WRPED
+627 
-632 VRYSVNAPTPASTRR
+632 
-647 GGNNKSPAPFTVVIR
+647 
-662 TNRGGKAP
+662 

>member
-47 GARSDAS
+47 GARSDAT
-54 SVRNGAKSALAEA
+54 SVRSGAKNALAEA
-67 VIRLPHGHRALEL
+67 VIRLPRGHRALAL

-85 GTAEDID
+85 GTTEEID
-92 EQTSE
+92 EQSSE

-114 GGCSAPIGTLS
+114 GGCSAPIGTLA
-125 QIGQT
+125 QIGQS

-141 RLKSAAEQR
+141 RLKSPVEQR

-156 AGEELSNL
+156 AGEELASL
-164 LEKYRENYERY
+164 LAKYRENYERY

-187 NSRARALEAQT
+187 NSRARALEAQS
-198 LQGALEEISAVN
+198 LQGALEEIAAVN
-210 PQAGEEEELK
+210 PRAGEEDELK

-226 MNVEALRIASATASA
+226 MNVEALRIASATALT
-241 ALSGSEYSTGDEQS
+241 ALSGSEYSSGEEAN
-255 VMSLL
+255 VMGLL
-260 DASRSALQ
+260 DAARGALQ
-268 AQADADEELASLAA
+268 GQASADEELAALEA
-282 RVNELLILATDISS
+282 RVNELMILTTDIASD
-296 ELSSYMASLDVE
+296 LSSYAASLDVE

-322 LATLTRKYG
+322 LATLMRKYG

-342 ESRARLETL
+342 GSRTRLDTL

-368 RKVLGAQAEELT
+368 RKVLGEQAEELT
-380 ALRRAAAQK
+380 NLRRAAAQK

-523 DASLSKVKVLSERNA
+523 DASLSKVQVLTEEERVVELARMLSGHDQSE
-538 WWNWRECSPGTIN
+538 
-551 QNRRESTPES
+551 
-561 CWPPVEK
+561 
-568 CRRGAETDCKPAG
+568 
-581 KSSGK
+581 
-586 VLAKAPKGGIF
+586 
-597 RTKDHQRGRS
+597 S
-607 ARACLGKLP
+607 AREHARELLEAGRQ
-616 VQPVPVTNSGA
+616 VSQNQG
-627 WRPED
+627 
-632 VRYSVNAPTPASTRR
+632 
-647 GGNNKSPAPFTVVIR
+647 
-662 TNRGGKAP
+662 

>member
-54 SVRNGAKSALAEA
+54 SVRNGAKNALVEA
-67 VIRLPHGHRALEL
+67 VIRLPRGHRALAL

-85 GTAEDID
+85 GTTEEID
-92 EQTSE
+92 EQSSE

-114 GGCSAPIGTLS
+114 GGCSAPIGTLA
-125 QIGQT
+125 QIGQS

-141 RLKSAAEQR
+141 RLKSPAEQR

-156 AGEELSNL
+156 AGEELASL

-187 NSRARALEAQT
+187 NSRARALEAQS
-198 LQGALEEISAVN
+198 LQGALEEIAAVN
-210 PQAGEEEELK
+210 PRAGEEDELK

-226 MNVEALRIASATASA
+226 MNVEALRIASATALT
-241 ALSGSEYSTGDEQS
+241 ALSGSEYSSGEEAN
-255 VMSLL
+255 VMGLL
-260 DASRSALQ
+260 DAARSALQ
-268 AQADADEELASLAA
+268 GQASADEELAALEA
-282 RVNELLILATDISS
+282 RVNELMILTTDIASD
-296 ELSSYMASLDVE
+296 LSSYAASLDVE

-322 LATLTRKYG
+322 LATLMRKYG

-342 ESRARLETL
+342 ESRARLDTL

-368 RKVLGAQAEELT
+368 RKVLGEQAEELT
-380 ALRRAAAQK
+380 NLRRAAAQK
-389 LADAVSE
+389 LADAVTE

-403 PNASLVVEVAEAEKF
+403 PNASLVVEVAETEKF

-523 DASLSKVKVLSERNA
+523 DASLSKVQVLTEEERVVELARMLSGHDQSE
-538 WWNWRECSPGTIN
+538 
-551 QNRRESTPES
+551 
-561 CWPPVEK
+561 
-568 CRRGAETDCKPAG
+568 
-581 KSSGK
+581 
-586 VLAKAPKGGIF
+586 
-597 RTKDHQRGRS
+597 S
-607 ARACLGKLP
+607 AREHARELLEAGRQ
-616 VQPVPVTNSGA
+616 VSQNQG
-627 WRPED
+627 
-632 VRYSVNAPTPASTRR
+632 
-647 GGNNKSPAPFTVVIR
+647 
-662 TNRGGKAP
+662 

>member
-47 GARSDAS
+47 GARSDAT
-54 SVRNGAKSALAEA
+54 SVRSGAKNALAEA
-67 VIRLPHGHRALEL
+67 VIRLPRGHRALAL

-85 GTAEDID
+85 GTTEEID
-92 EQTSE
+92 EQSSE

-114 GGCSAPIGTLS
+114 GGCSAPIGTLA
-125 QIGQT
+125 QIGQS

-141 RLKSAAEQR
+141 RLKSPAEQR

-156 AGEELSNL
+156 AGEELASL
-164 LEKYRENYERY
+164 LAKYRENYERY

-187 NSRARALEAQT
+187 NSRARALEAQS
-198 LQGALEEISAVN
+198 LQGALEEIAAVN
-210 PQAGEEEELK
+210 PRAGEEDELK

-226 MNVEALRIASATASA
+226 MNVEALRIASATALT
-241 ALSGSEYSTGDEQS
+241 ALSGSEYSSGEEAN
-255 VMSLL
+255 VMGLL
-260 DASRSALQ
+260 DAARGALQ
-268 AQADADEELASLAA
+268 GQASADEELAALEA
-282 RVNELLILATDISS
+282 RINELMILTTDIASD
-296 ELSSYMASLDVE
+296 LSSYAASLDVE

-322 LATLTRKYG
+322 LATLMRKYG

-342 ESRARLETL
+342 GSRTRLDTL

-368 RKVLGAQAEELT
+368 RKVLGEQAEELT
-380 ALRRAAAQK
+380 NLRRAAAQK

-523 DASLSKVKVLSERNA
+523 DASLSKVQVLTEEERVVELARMLSGHDQSE
-538 WWNWRECSPGTIN
+538 
-551 QNRRESTPES
+551 
-561 CWPPVEK
+561 
-568 CRRGAETDCKPAG
+568 
-581 KSSGK
+581 
-586 VLAKAPKGGIF
+586 
-597 RTKDHQRGRS
+597 S
-607 ARACLGKLP
+607 AREHARELLEAGRQ
-616 VQPVPVTNSGA
+616 VSQNQG
-627 WRPED
+627 
-632 VRYSVNAPTPASTRR
+632 
-647 GGNNKSPAPFTVVIR
+647 
-662 TNRGGKAP
+662 

>member
-47 GARSDAS
+47 GARSDAT
-54 SVRNGAKSALAEA
+54 SVRNGAKNALAEA
-67 VIRLPHGHRALEL
+67 VVRLPRGHRALAL

-85 GTAEDID
+85 GTTEEID
-92 EQTSE
+92 EQSSE

-114 GGCSAPIGTLS
+114 GGCSAPIGTLA
-125 QIGQT
+125 QIGQS

-141 RLKSAAEQR
+141 RLKSPAEQR

-156 AGEELSNL
+156 AGEELASL

-187 NSRARALEAQT
+187 NSRARALEAQS
-198 LQGALEEISAVN
+198 LQGALEEIAAVN
-210 PQAGEEEELK
+210 PRAGEDDELK

-226 MNVEALRIASATASA
+226 MNVEALRIASATALT
-241 ALSGSEYSTGDEQS
+241 ALSGSEYSSGEEAN
-255 VMSLL
+255 VMGLL
-260 DASRSALQ
+260 DVARGALQ
-268 AQADADEELASLAA
+268 GQASADEELAALEA
-282 RVNELLILATDISS
+282 RVNELMILTTDIASD
-296 ELSSYMASLDVE
+296 LSSYAASLDVE

-322 LATLTRKYG
+322 LATLMRKYG
-331 ADIAEVLEWAE
+331 SDIAEVLEWAE
-342 ESRARLETL
+342 GSRTRLDTL

-360 LETELVQL
+360 LEMELMQL
-368 RKVLGAQAEELT
+368 RKVLGEQAEELT
-380 ALRRAAAQK
+380 NLRRAAAQK

-523 DASLSKVKVLSERNA
+523 DASLSKVQVLTEEERVVELARMLSGHDQSE
-538 WWNWRECSPGTIN
+538 
-551 QNRRESTPES
+551 
-561 CWPPVEK
+561 
-568 CRRGAETDCKPAG
+568 
-581 KSSGK
+581 
-586 VLAKAPKGGIF
+586 
-597 RTKDHQRGRS
+597 S
-607 ARACLGKLP
+607 AREHARELLEAGRQ
-616 VQPVPVTNSGA
+616 VSQNQG
-627 WRPED
+627 
-632 VRYSVNAPTPASTRR
+632 
-647 GGNNKSPAPFTVVIR
+647 
-662 TNRGGKAP
+662 

>member
-47 GARSDAS
+47 GARSDAT
-54 SVRNGAKSALAEA
+54 SVRNGAKNALAEA
-67 VIRLPHGHRALEL
+67 VVRLPRGHRALAL

-85 GTAEDID
+85 GTTEEID
-92 EQTSE
+92 EQSSE

-114 GGCSAPIGTLS
+114 GGCSAPIGTLA
-125 QIGQT
+125 QIGQS

-141 RLKSAAEQR
+141 RLKSPAEQR

-156 AGEELSNL
+156 AGEELASL
-164 LEKYRENYERY
+164 LAKYRENYERY

-187 NSRARALEAQT
+187 NSRARALEAQS
-198 LQGALEEISAVN
+198 LQGALEEIAAVN
-210 PQAGEEEELK
+210 PRAGEEDELK

-226 MNVEALRIASATASA
+226 MNVEALRIASATALT
-241 ALSGSEYSTGDEQS
+241 ALSGSEYSSGEEAN
-255 VMSLL
+255 VMGLL
-260 DASRSALQ
+260 DAARGALQ
-268 AQADADEELASLAA
+268 GQASADEELAALEA
-282 RVNELLILATDISS
+282 RINELMILTTDIASD
-296 ELSSYMASLDVE
+296 LSSYAASLDVE

-322 LATLTRKYG
+322 LATLMRKYG

-342 ESRARLETL
+342 GSRTRLDTL

-368 RKVLGAQAEELT
+368 RKVLGEQAEELT
-380 ALRRAAAQK
+380 NLRRAAAQK

-523 DASLSKVKVLSERNA
+523 DASLSKVQVLTEEERVVELARMLSGHDQSE
-538 WWNWRECSPGTIN
+538 
-551 QNRRESTPES
+551 
-561 CWPPVEK
+561 
-568 CRRGAETDCKPAG
+568 
-581 KSSGK
+581 
-586 VLAKAPKGGIF
+586 
-597 RTKDHQRGRS
+597 S
-607 ARACLGKLP
+607 AREHARELLEAGRQ
-616 VQPVPVTNSGA
+616 VS
-627 WRPED
+627 
-632 VRYSVNAPTPASTRR
+632 
-647 GGNNKSPAPFTVVIR
+647 
-662 TNRGGKAP
+662 